1 MKNKDSRIRPK
12 HFLLVLIGLCLIL
25 IIVSTVSSTV
35 NNGVRNVINTVLM
48 PMQRGLNQVG
58 GFLSGEIESVAE
70 LKRVQDENTALQ
82 EEVEFLRAE
91 NTQYQLQLA
100 ELEQYRELL
109 DMKEQYPDY
118 DTVGAH
124 VIGNNSGNWNKTV
137 LIDRGSNDGIQVNM
151 NVIAQGGLAGIVTSV
166 TLNSATV
173 RMIAD
178 DGCNVGAMSVL
189 SKDSCIVT
197 GNLELYEEGKLRLEK
212 IDKDADI
219 QDDYKIVTG
228 NTSSLYLPG
237 ILIGY
242 AQELQIDANH
252 LTKSGYL
259 VPVVDFNH
267 LDAVLVITTLKET
280 GE

>member
-151 NVIAQGGLAGIVTSV
+151 NVIAQGGLVGIVTSV

-178 DGCNVGAMSVL
+178 DGCCFQL
-189 SKDSCIVT
+189 SFHPDIKQSAQGQQKHDSCQPHT
-197 GNLELYEEGKLRLEK
+197 GNNFAPANRCRLP
-212 IDKDADI
+212 IW
-219 QDDYKIVTG
+219 
-228 NTSSLYLPG
+228 
-237 ILIGY
+237 
-242 AQELQIDANH
+242 
-252 LTKSGYL
+252 
-259 VPVVDFNH
+259 
-267 LDAVLVITTLKET
+267 
-280 GE
+280 

>member
-124 VIGNNSGNWNKTV
+124 VIGNNSGNW
-137 LIDRGSNDGIQVNM
+137 I
-151 NVIAQGGLAGIVTSV
+151 
-166 TLNSATV
+166 
-173 RMIAD
+173 
-178 DGCNVGAMSVL
+178 
-189 SKDSCIVT
+189 
-197 GNLELYEEGKLRLEK
+197 
-212 IDKDADI
+212 
-219 QDDYKIVTG
+219 
-228 NTSSLYLPG
+228 
-237 ILIGY
+237 
-242 AQELQIDANH
+242 
-252 LTKSGYL
+252 
-259 VPVVDFNH
+259 
-267 LDAVLVITTLKET
+267 
-280 GE
+280 

>member
-151 NVIAQGGLAGIVTSV
+151 NVIAQGGLVGIVTSV

-178 DGCNVGAMSVL
+178 DGCNVGTMSVL